1 MYKVDVENKLLT
13 RLSAGTYSELRLRER
28 FDIQEWI
35 EKCPSILGE
44 DLLIVAK
51 ERVLPSRGRLDLL
64 AIDRDASLVIIE
76 LKRDDSGPSADW
88 QAIKYASYC
97 SAFTDEEIYETL
109 ADSRG
114 VSKEAAKDLVKEFIG
129 GTDLESLNQKQRI
142 ILASREFHS
151 DVASAALW
159 LIEQGIQIQ
168 CVRLEPFVDET
179 GGIFIN
185 PTVIIPA
192 PEARDYIQ
200 RKEIKQRGKA
210 LSREGGIF
218 SREKSDLDDEELR
231 EALMESLSRPSSLT
245 PRVLEFFRIL
255 LSEDRPFHRDEIKE
269 RLYSK
274 GIGNSVGHAGTLLSN
289 ISQFVTKRANP
300 HLRQVVEF
308 DGGEEN
314 GMVKNNYWIV
324 EEHRALV
331 ASVIRALEQM
341 EAGQAA

>member
-1 MYKVDVENKLLT
+1 MYKVDVEGKMLT
-13 RLSAGTYSELRLRER
+13 RLSEAKYSELKLRER

-35 EKCPSILGE
+35 EKCPAILGE
-44 DLLIVAK
+44 DLLIIAK
-51 ERVLPSRGRLDLL
+51 ELELPSRGRLDLL
-64 AIDRDASLVIIE
+64 AIDREASLVIIE
-76 LKRDDSGPSADW
+76 LKRDDSGSNADW

-97 SAFTDEEIYETL
+97 SAFTDEEIHEAL
-109 ADSRG
+109 ALRRDIT
-114 VSKEAAKDLVKEFIG
+114 KEAAKELVEEFIG
-129 GTDLESLNQKQRI
+129 GTDPESLNEKQRI
-142 ILASREFHS
+142 ILASKEFHS
-151 DVASAALW
+151 DVVSAALW
-159 LIEQGIQIQ
+159 LIEQGIQVQ

-192 PEARDYIQ
+192 PEARDYIK
-200 RKEIKQRGKA
+200 RKEIKQREKTS
-210 LSREGGIF
+210 SREGTIF
-218 SREKSDLDDEELR
+218 SRDRSDLADEELR
-231 EALMESLSRPSSLT
+231 EALMETLSRPSSLT

-255 LSEDRPFHRDEIKE
+255 LSEDRPFHREEIKGL
-269 RLYSK
+269 LYSR
-274 GIGNSVGHAGTLLSN
+274 GIGNSAGHAGTLLSN

-331 ASVIRALEQM
+331 ASVIRDLEQR
-341 EAGQAA
+341 ESGQAA